1 MFCLALSPIF
11 ILILKEAA
19 RAERQTA
26 YSSRKIKLTYVD
38 AFFAYVFCQISKKL
52 VYAGTLLGWKPEERR
67 LGNFGAK
74 KTNKS
79 RFAH

>member
-1 MFCLALSPIF
+1 MSTL
-11 ILILKEAA
+11 
-19 RAERQTA
+19 
-26 YSSRKIKLTYVD
+26 
-38 AFFAYVFCQISKKL
+38 FFAYVFCQISKKL